1 MAKREAEDG
10 AADALEEASN
20 IPMDLGSGMS
30 RDKTKGPINTAPTS
44 QPNLADMK

>member
-20 IPMDLGSGMS
+20 IPMDIGSGMAKGS
-30 RDKTKGPINTAPTS
+30 KKSPLLHSKTNL
-44 QPNLADMK
+44 PNM

>member
-20 IPMDLGSGMS
+20 IPMDLGSGMG
-30 RDKTKGPINTAPTS
+30 KGKKQNPLGNSTN
-44 QPNLADMK
+44 QPNLAEL